1 MKRPVFVIVFALVC
15 LAASSLRAER
25 FGAVSV
31 ENVPQAAGSEWQS
44 SYFVREFRVE
54 NAGGRPAE
62 VRICIRSAG
71 DTPFSTERSVLI
83 APGAVQNVVLYRPPA
98 DAGGRY
104 SESLQMELV
113 IDGRPVKHSLLPD
126 AGSSISYK
134 R

>member
-15 LAASSLRAER
+15 LAAPSLRAER

-31 ENVPQAAGSEWQS
+31 ENVPQAVGSEWQS

-83 APGAVQNVVLYRPPA
+83 APGALPMRAA
-98 DAGGRY
+98 DIPNRCRW
-104 SESLQMELV
+104 SWSLTAA
-113 IDGRPVKHSLLPD
+113 R
-126 AGSSISYK
+126 
-134 R
+134 